1 MRGDK
6 VSVTLKFLK
15 RSHEETIFKA
25 LFKGRW
31 ILFKLIEE
39 RALYVRMD
47 DDFARANGYAS
58 LQDMKDK
65 EPDVKAQL
73 AKSVKQADGY
83 VWLYWNNGDCFGI
96 DKTKLN

>member
-1 MRGDK
+1 MMGVELR
-6 VSVTLKFLK
+6 FLK

-25 LFKGRW
+25 LFNGRW

-47 DDFARANGYAS
+47 DDFARATGYAS
-58 LQDMKDK
+58 LQAMKDK
-65 EPDVKAQL
+65 EPDLKVQL
-73 AKSVKQADGY
+73 DKSVKQADGY
-83 VWLYWNNGDCFGI
+83 VWLYWNNGDCFGM

>member
-1 MRGDK
+1 MMGVELR
-6 VSVTLKFLK
+6 FLK

-25 LFKGRW
+25 LFNGRW

-47 DDFARANGYAS
+47 DDFARATGYAS
-58 LQDMKDK
+58 LEAMKAK
-65 EPDVKAQL
+65 EPELKARL
-73 AKSVKQADGY
+73 DKSVKQADGY
-83 VWLYWNNGDCFGI
+83 VWLYWNNGDCFGM

>member
-1 MRGDK
+1 MG
-6 VSVTLKFLK
+6 VELKFLK

-25 LFKGRW
+25 LFNGRW

-47 DDFARANGYAS
+47 DDFARATGYAS
-58 LQDMKDK
+58 LEAMKAK
-65 EPDVKAQL
+65 EPELKARL

>member
-1 MRGDK
+1 MMGVELR
-6 VSVTLKFLK
+6 FLK

-25 LFKGRW
+25 LFNGRW

-47 DDFARANGYAS
+47 DDFARATGYAS
-58 LQDMKDK
+58 LEAMKAK
-65 EPDVKAQL
+65 EPELKARL
-73 AKSVKQADGY
+73 DKSVKQADGY